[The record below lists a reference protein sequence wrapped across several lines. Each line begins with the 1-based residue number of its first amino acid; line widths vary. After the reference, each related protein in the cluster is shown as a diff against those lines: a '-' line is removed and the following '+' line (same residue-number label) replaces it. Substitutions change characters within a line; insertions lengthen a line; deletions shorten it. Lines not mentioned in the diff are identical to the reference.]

1 MWFEA
6 LKSFNVIP
14 GSLGDLAIVTWFWP
28 QNRPFL
34 TPPCPREKDG
44 RGQSGPNSCF
54 PIDSFHL
61 RRSRVSTLIP
71 GSLGDPAIVTWFWPQ
86 NQPFFTPPAH
96 GRRMAGVKEA
106 LNYVFHF
113 PNSDNFSAK
122 VIHYIFFISTE
133 GALRLPMPTQWL
145 PGDNSMTI
153 CDYPTTTWLLSD
165 DYLMTIRGLF
175 DDYHK
180 LLIYFSWWSLI

>member
-28 QNRPFL
+28 QNRPLL

-106 LNYVFHF
+106 LNYVF
-113 PNSDNFSAK
+113 
-122 VIHYIFFISTE
+122 
-133 GALRLPMPTQWL
+133 
-145 PGDNSMTI
+145 
-153 CDYPTTTWLLSD
+153 
-165 DYLMTIRGLF
+165 
-175 DDYHK
+175 
-180 LLIYFSWWSLI
+180 LLIQMWFEALKSFYIDSRVPGWPCHCYLKSAIFDPYAHGKRMAGVKVALNHVFLLI